1 MKVDLPGSGTLDVAP
16 PDVESLTRM
25 IGPQDQRRL
34 CAAVRGSY
42 KRVASVLD
50 RRAPDPLLDDV
61 DAWLAT
67 LLLREKA
74 AGVDLALLEQLLG
87 GWESAEAS
95 LSRAARLAL
104 RAAARLVQTVLAA
117 PDKTAFD
124 AAVPSL
130 TGHLDDE
137 AATLCS
143 EYVRVV
149 RDDRAPARSSSQRRH
164 YLSRRLD
171 RVREL
176 YVRPA
181 VADKGRA
188 WVVRRLTAAMA
199 STAPGE

>member
-1 MKVDLPGSGTLDVAP
+1 M
-16 PDVESLTRM
+16 
-25 IGPQDQRRL
+25 
-34 CAAVRGSY
+34 
-42 KRVASVLD
+42 
-50 RRAPDPLLDDV
+50 

-74 AGVDLALLEQLLG
+74 AGVDLALLEQLLE

-137 AATLCS
+137 AAALCS

-171 RVREL
+171 RIREQH
-176 YVRPA
+176 VRPA
-181 VADKGRA
+181 VAHKGRA
-188 WVVRRLTAAMA
+188 WVVRRLMAAVA
-199 STAPGE
+199 STAPADA